1 MLRAA
6 ASFSLSLLL
15 AACAASE
22 LVDSDQID
30 TDAAYVALTPRITI
44 GDKKPGYADLSI
56 ICVDTNKGSRTFY
69 LPNTRNDQTL
79 IVKTPPGACYLA
91 GVKIP
96 PSLSTSFR
104 PVTTAFEARP
114 GAVNYA
120 GDWQIEINP
129 QVNVTIGVGYADRS
143 VVQGQVRQDQGT
155 VADILKA
162 FPRLTSKLPVVYTG
176 PKES

>member
-6 ASFSLSLLL
+6 APLAMSLLL
-15 AACAASE
+15 AACAAAE

-30 TDAAYVALTPRITI
+30 KNAAYVALTPRITI
-44 GDKKPGYADLSI
+44 GDKKPGYADLSL
-56 ICVDTNKGSRTFY
+56 ICVDTNKSSHTFY
-69 LPNTRNDQTL
+69 LPSTRNDQTV

-96 PSLSTSFR
+96 PSLSTSFK

-114 GAVNYA
+114 DAINYA

-129 QVNVTIGVGYADRS
+129 QVTVTIGAGYSDRS
-143 VVQGQVRQDQGT
+143 GIQGQVRQDQAT
-155 VADILKA
+155 IAEIQRT
-162 FPRLTSKLPVVYTG
+162 FPRLSSKLPVVYTG